1 MEQYPNVSFLQQ
13 IFGFAKQREPLQ
25 PLYAALVAEGRDA
38 FWYREGGVP
47 DNVDGRFDM
56 LSSVMAMALLRLE
69 AEDPAGRRPSVLL
82 TELFVEDMEQS
93 LRQIGIGDYVV
104 GKHVGKLMGALGGRL
119 GAYREAFAEGA
130 SLAGPVRRNIF
141 HDAPRSEE
149 EVELVAGRLAAFR
162 ARLDSTR
169 FDALLAGRIADDAA

>member
-1 MEQYPNVSFLQQ
+1 MSFLQQ
-13 IFGFAKQREPLQ
+13 IFGFARQREPLQ
-25 PLYAALVAEGRDA
+25 PLYAALVAEGRNA

-47 DNVDGRFDM
+47 DTVDGRFDM

-82 TELFVEDMEQS
+82 TELFVEDIDHN

-119 GAYREAFAEGA
+119 GAFREALAGGA
-130 SLAGPVRRNIF
+130 NLQGPVRRNIF
-141 HDAPRSEE
+141 DEAPPSEE
-149 EVELVAGRLAAFR
+149 QVALVA
-162 ARLDSTR
+162 ARLER
-169 FDALLAGRIADDAA
+169 FGARLEATPLDALLAGRIADDPA